1 MTIKVNPDGSFEV
14 STMDE
19 ALELQRR
26 IRGGMQLIPP
36 RSKQTPKANGHE
48 HSRDDEIFKKLKPY
62 DGQEINSTI
71 MQEIIATKTTGGV
84 GPKLH
89 HMKNR
94 IPGLAEVLQE
104 RKDERG
110 HTFWRVK
117 FS

>member
-14 STMDE
+14 NTVDE

-26 IRGGMQLIPP
+26 IRGQPLIPP
-36 RSKQTPKANGHE
+36 RPRQTQAVNGHE
-48 HSRDDEIFKKLKPY
+48 HDYGHEIFKKLKPHN
-62 DGQEINSTI
+62 GQEIDSAT
-71 MQEIIATKTTGGV
+71 MQEIIDSKTTGGV
-84 GPKLH
+84 GPKLY

-94 IPGLAEVLQE
+94 IPGLANVLQE

-117 FS
+117 LP